1 MGTVLSSEVTL
12 WSSQD
17 STGPLVL
24 LLPCP
29 KESSTHSYRW
39 DRAGWVS
46 AGSVTG
52 RLDAVLSDGVCQLSP
67 ETALCEG
74 AGE

>member
-1 MGTVLSSEVTL
+1 MGTVLSAEVTP

-29 KESSTHSYRW
+29 KESSIRSYRW
-39 DRAGWVS
+39 DGAGRVS

-52 RLDAVLSDGVCQLSP
+52 SLDTVLSDGACQLSP